1 MYIYMVHTPS
11 QYVNVE
17 ESPRAPA
24 SRTGTP
30 PFRPLSG
37 AHGSR
42 ISTLTGQGKTAETYT
57 RWSLEIHACE
67 VCGSDKTSTTR
78 GSQPRRVPT
87 DRWPGIASRVPRVP
101 KLHVRV
107 ALATVDIV
115 TAGQVVGRRA
125 ARSEW
130 RVGGTMKSSRLL
142 LCDDDNG
149 DASTPTTSS
158 S

>member
-1 MYIYMVHTPS
+1 MG
-11 QYVNVE
+11 
-17 ESPRAPA
+17 AP
-24 SRTGTP
+24 
-30 PFRPLSG
+30 
-37 AHGSR
+37 
-42 ISTLTGQGKTAETYT
+42 ISTVTGQGKTAETYT
-57 RWSLEIHACE
+57 RWSLEIHACA
-67 VCGSDKTSTTR
+67 VCGGDKTSTTR

-130 RVGGTMKSSRLL
+130 RPAMEAHKEGRADLSRGVYEEPEEGIRRGPGKELDVYGTGDSSAACRELQSILTPSRPLVGG
-142 LCDDDNG
+142 
-149 DASTPTTSS
+149 
-158 S
+158 